1 MTGRKGT
8 SRRLAAGFALALAA
22 IGLWQL
28 GSGAWLQGKAWLAQL
43 LIARAWAEAGDAGAA
58 PPPWPWADTRPVA
71 RLLVPELGI
80 DQIVLAG
87 ASGRTLAFGPGHL
100 DGTALPG
107 APGLSVVSG
116 HRDTHFRFLADL
128 RPGARIEVERADGAR
143 QSYRVTATQIVHADR
158 ARIVPAAAGTPRLL
172 LSTCYPFDAILPGGP
187 LRFVV
192 LAEAIGEGPAAVTP
206 PAARS

>member
-1 MTGRKGT
+1 MTARAAA

-22 IGLWQL
+22 VGLWQL
-28 GSGAWLQGKAWLAQL
+28 GSGAWLQGKAWLAQI

-71 RLLVPELGI
+71 RLLVPELDI

-143 QSYRVTATQIVHADR
+143 QSYRVTATQVVHVDR
-158 ARIVPAAAGTPRLL
+158 ARIVTAAAGTPRLL

-192 LAEAIGEGPAAVTP
+192 LADAIGEGPAAVTP

>member
-100 DGTALPG
+100 DGTA
-107 APGLSVVSG
+107 
-116 HRDTHFRFLADL
+116 
-128 RPGARIEVERADGAR
+128 
-143 QSYRVTATQIVHADR
+143 TQIGHADR
-158 ARIVPAAAGTPRLL
+158 ARSVPAAAGTPRLL

>member
-1 MTGRKGT
+1 MSGRAGG
-8 SRRLAAGFALALAA
+8 SRRLATGLALALGAV
-22 IGLWQL
+22 GLWQL
-28 GSGAWLQGKAWLAQL
+28 GSGAWLQGKAWLAQV
-43 LIARAWAEAGDAGAA
+43 LIARAWAEAGEAGSA

-71 RLLVPELGI
+71 RLVVPELGV

-87 ASGRTLAFGPGHL
+87 TSGRTLAFGPGHL
-100 DGTALPG
+100 DGTAMPG
-107 APGLSVVSG
+107 AAGLAVVSG

-143 QSYRVTATQIVHADR
+143 RTYRVTATQVVHADR
-158 ARIVPAAAGTPRLL
+158 ARIVPAATGTPRLL

-192 LAEAIGEGPAAVTP
+192 LAEAVGEEPETVTAP
-206 PAARS
+206 PARS